1 MEAVRGTRWEAIEGN
16 ISEQKVDK
24 REPIAWL
31 VDEHN
36 PIVHRPGFEAS
47 KSGPSRKHHTMEPK
61 NDAGGIFDDFN
72 PHMHPDLWGTKFQLR
87 LCHALTTN
95 RVFITLL
102 CDMAPSGPSRLKPSR
117 LTLTRQDTIK
127 YLEKMGRERNPHFNV
142 SWIHFGLSG
151 GSYYKAEAILDAFDP
166 KWVRRLDF
174 EGMEKREGDKTMSSD
189 FAMLVALYA
198 RGWDVYPWD
207 EVSQHW
213 LAPRKPGD
221 PERKS
226 EKMSAA
232 FEHNHKEHYNDH
244 VPDEE
249 RKLITTF
256 VQRQQDTTCHGC
268 VWYHDADPHQVR
280 PIPGKQPPMPVKWR
294 YPLKHSADHQQQEDS
309 AAGAR
314 EKTKAEDMDGM
325 LAFRRIAE
333 FIGFMPGNS
342 AVRSIIKSLSPYAC
356 LLSRARASAS
366 GWKRLGIIFPLNTGG
381 HSVHGPRQAI

>member
-1 MEAVRGTRWEAIEGN
+1 MTHPKPQAPVNGPKVILRLLVAASVASANRLRSAAKDKYGFYFPVHSQIPSTLNVLQSVRRFYPNSPIYVLQDGGNVDFGPLCKTKKYNCMFESVKGENSRWNPHSWFARFREATKALGTEYVIYL
-16 ISEQKVDK
+16 
-24 REPIAWL
+24 EPDVL
-31 VDEHN
+31 V
-36 PIVHRPGFEAS
+36 
-47 KSGPSRKHHTMEPK
+47 RKHHTMEPK

-72 PHMHPDLWGTKFQLR
+72 PHMHP
-87 LCHALTTN
+87 
-95 RVFITLL
+95 
-102 CDMAPSGPSRLKPSR
+102 
-117 LTLTRQDTIK
+117 DTIK

-294 YPLKHSADHQQQEDS
+294 YPLKH
-309 AAGAR
+309 
-314 EKTKAEDMDGM
+314 
-325 LAFRRIAE
+325 
-333 FIGFMPGNS
+333 
-342 AVRSIIKSLSPYAC
+342 
-356 LLSRARASAS
+356 
-366 GWKRLGIIFPLNTGG
+366 
-381 HSVHGPRQAI
+381 